1 MGQQLAQIQ
10 NERKKQALQKN
21 PLVTCTPVMAGTKLK
36 DLPPETPFLQSDG
49 QQLVNRTPIMRRFNM
64 PGDAARAGAAGGGP
78 EERK

>member
-1 MGQQLAQIQ
+1 
-10 NERKKQALQKN
+10 
-21 PLVTCTPVMAGTKLK
+21 MAGTKLK

-64 PGDAARAGAAGGGP
+64 PGAAARAGAAGGAP